1 MKKPENSNAEGD
13 ELYASSRKRDHI
25 DLAFKARI
33 ASALTDQRFDYEP
46 LLAAHPVDTSDI
58 ATTFDNKSM
67 SAPLWISSMT
77 GGTEK
82 AGVINLNLAKACG
95 EFKLGMGLGSCRQ
108 LLYSDDYLQDFQI
121 RKYLGDQPFYAN
133 LGVAQIE
140 SILESGH
147 IDKISQLID
156 KLDADGLIIHVNP
169 MQEWLQ
175 PEGDHF
181 KRAPIHTISDVL
193 EKSDI
198 KVIVKEV
205 GQGMGPRSIEAL
217 LQMPLAA
224 LDFAASGGT
233 NFALMEILRSSPEIG
248 KYYQSL
254 VHIGHTSLEMVSLT
268 NQIARDL
275 GDKCL
280 TKQVII
286 SGGITD
292 FLDGYYLIEQS
303 HLPAI
308 YGQASGFLKH
318 AMGDY
323 SLLQDYISK
332 QINGLSLA
340 KAYLKIKSK

>member
-13 ELYASSRKRDHI
+13 ELYAASRKNDHI

-33 ASALTDQRFDYEP
+33 ASELTDQRFDYEP
-46 LLAAHPVDTSDI
+46 LLAGHPVDTSNI
-58 ATTFDNKSM
+58 ATTFHNKNM
-67 SAPLWISSMT
+67 AAPLWISSMT

-82 AGVINLNLAKACG
+82 AGIINLNLAKACG

-108 LLYSDDYLQDFQI
+108 LLYSDEFLRDFQL
-121 RKYLGDQPFYAN
+121 RKYLGEQPFYAN
-133 LGVAQIE
+133 LGVAQVE
-140 SILESGH
+140 SVLESGNIH
-147 IDKISQLID
+147 KISQLID

-169 MQEWLQ
+169 IQEWLQ

-181 KRAPIHTISDVL
+181 RRAPIHTIAEVVDKL
-193 EKSDI
+193 DI
-198 KVIVKEV
+198 GIIVKEV
-205 GQGMGPRSIEAL
+205 GQGMGPSSIKAL
-217 LQMPLAA
+217 LQMPLVA

-248 KYYQSL
+248 KHYQSL
-254 VHIGHTSLEMVSLT
+254 VNIGHTSIEMVSLT
-268 NQIARDL
+268 NLITRDL

-318 AMGDY
+318 AMSDY
-323 SLLQDYISK
+323 NILKDYISK